1 MNETFTCISLEDTKN
16 AAEYFTQFAAP
27 GKCFALHGNLGYGKT
42 AFAKYFIQTLNPS
55 INEVPSPTF
64 SIIQT
69 YNYRETCEIVHIDCY
84 RLKNKDDF
92 FDIGLDE
99 LIRNNITIIE
109 WPEIIDDLLPPNTL
123 DIRITLDENGN
134 RIISSELRNG

>member
-16 AAEYFTQFAAP
+16 VAEHFAQFAAP

-42 AFAKYFIQTLNPS
+42 TFAKYFIQALNPS
-55 INEVPSPTF
+55 ITEIPSPTF
-64 SIIQT
+64 SIIQI
-69 YNYRETCEIVHIDCY
+69 YNYKTNCEIAHVDCY
-84 RLKNKDDF
+84 RLKDRDDF

-109 WPEIIDDLLPPNTL
+109 WPEIIDDLLPPDTL
-123 DIRITLDENGN
+123 DIRITLNENGN
-134 RIISSELRNG
+134 RVISSELRNR